1 MAFCSIAKSSHTVL
15 DNAFFIRYHKPRK
28 RTWDA
33 LKHITGG
40 IHSMRLHKKAAA
52 CLLTAAMALSMLTA
66 CGGGGTGGNGG
77 GNTPTLPNPG
87 EIVLPGEGG
96 EGEGGGEGTE
106 TKPTKTPIDKNKSK
120 LAKFNNEYGGFK
132 EFYVEMQEVAYED
145 GSVEGST
152 DGFVAVKGNNA
163 YTKMTL
169 SGKNQ
174 KQQLVEQLMLKEFDY
189 NNDYLLFSG
198 SKVAV
203 RTNSY
208 KSQSDDNLSLDT
220 LIANKLPSQMWSTEV
235 KVGPT
240 KYYAEVYNLYSYEYT
255 TCFTPDG
262 KPVYQFVRKLNEKQ
276 LESAT
281 LYKTI
286 QAGSG
291 TSKNLCRMPDG
302 FKKYSIDFTTN
313 TLTDAKG
320 NEFTI
325 ETNNKGDVTSVK
337 DNTGK
342 DVTDD
347 FKWVYD
353 LFEMMS

>member
-1 MAFCSIAKSSHTVL
+1 
-15 DNAFFIRYHKPRK
+15 
-28 RTWDA
+28 
-33 LKHITGG
+33 
-40 IHSMRLHKKAAA
+40 MRLYKKAAA

-66 CGGGGTGGNGG
+66 CGGGGT
-77 GNTPTLPNPG
+77 
-87 EIVLPGEGG
+87 
-96 EGEGGGEGTE
+96 GGGEGTE

-189 NNDYLLFSG
+189 NNDYLLLRG

-255 TCFTPDG
+255 TCFTADG
-262 KPVYQFVRKLNEKQ
+262 KPVYQFVRSTALTLGTIPSRMQ
-276 LESAT
+276 TAT
-281 LYKTI
+281 SSPLRPIIRETSPALRIIPARMSSTTSSGCTI
-286 QAGSG
+286 S
-291 TSKNLCRMPDG
+291 SR
-302 FKKYSIDFTTN
+302 
-313 TLTDAKG
+313 
-320 NEFTI
+320 
-325 ETNNKGDVTSVK
+325 
-337 DNTGK
+337 
-342 DVTDD
+342 
-347 FKWVYD
+347 
-353 LFEMMS
+353 

>member
-1 MAFCSIAKSSHTVL
+1 
-15 DNAFFIRYHKPRK
+15 
-28 RTWDA
+28 
-33 LKHITGG
+33 
-40 IHSMRLHKKAAA
+40 MRLYKKAAA
-52 CLLTAAMALSMLTA
+52 CLLAAAMAISMLTA
-66 CGGGGTGGNGG
+66 CGGGGNGGNGG

-87 EIVLPGEGG
+87 EIVLPAPGEGG
-96 EGEGGGEGTE
+96 EGEGGEGTE

-132 EFYVEMQEVAYED
+132 EFYVEIQEVDYED
-145 GSVEGST
+145 GSAEGST

-189 NNDYLLFSG
+189 NNDYLLLRG

-208 KSQSDDNLSLDT
+208 KSQSDDNISLDT

-255 TCFTPDG
+255 TCFTADG

-291 TSKNLCRMPDG
+291 TSKGLCEMPAD
-302 FKKYSIDFTTN
+302 FKKYSADFRNN
-313 TLTDAKG
+313 TLTDANG

-342 DVTDD
+342 DVFDD